1 MKNVHDGWICVPHGP
16 LSNARAMSANHKLS
30 PVIDLFLD
38 KRVIELSTPSGKL
51 KCGDG

>member
-1 MKNVHDGWICVPHGP
+1 MGP
-16 LSNARAMSANHKLS
+16 LSNAGAMSANHKLS

-38 KRVIELSTPSGKL
+38 KRTLDLSTPSGRL